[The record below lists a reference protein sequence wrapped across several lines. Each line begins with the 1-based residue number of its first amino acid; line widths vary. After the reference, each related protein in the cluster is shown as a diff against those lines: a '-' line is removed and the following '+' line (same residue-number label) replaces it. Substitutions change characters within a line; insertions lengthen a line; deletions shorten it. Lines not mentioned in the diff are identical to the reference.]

1 MVHRV
6 AKSRTRLKQLSTH
19 ACLIIHLI
27 YIPGST
33 DWGAA
38 GLVILEISLW
48 LVFEITFLQLNSQQT
63 KSTGFKTAL
72 KVIVIVFLILL
83 PPTKQNFHF
92 ACQIPKV
99 SQSVRCLLLGST
111 QWLYTGL
118 AGQSLFTLM

>member
-63 KSTGFKTAL
+63 KSTGFKAAL
-72 KVIVIVFLILL
+72 KVIVIVFLILS

-92 ACQIPKV
+92 SHYSEENMTCVHIDLQTTHKGHRL
-99 SQSVRCLLLGST
+99 S
-111 QWLYTGL
+111 L
-118 AGQSLFTLM
+118 AYE

>member
-33 DWGAA
+33 AWEAA
-38 GLVILEISLW
+38 GLILDISLW

-63 KSTGFKTAL
+63 KSMGFKTAL
-72 KVIVIVFLILL
+72 KVIVIVFLILS

-92 ACQIPKV
+92 SHYSEENMMCVHIDLQTTHKGHRL
-99 SQSVRCLLLGST
+99 S
-111 QWLYTGL
+111 L
-118 AGQSLFTLM
+118 AYE